1 MEERE
6 ALHTIGGNV
15 NWCSYYEK
23 QYGISLKKKK
33 KNKLENGTTV

>member
-1 MEERE
+1 VEERE

-33 KNKLENGTTV
+33 KLENGTTV